1 MRRQPIWI
9 NETGFATSPGKT
21 EQDQA
26 NWWAR
31 AIATF
36 TAAPSIEHLGIYQIR
51 DRKKS
56 ERVIGEDENY
66 YLGITRS
73 DRTKKMAF
81 HLLKRLLPLL
91 NTGYITVAD
100 AELSV
105 DIAEGKPGELYHH
118 LFVLPDGG
126 QVLFVWDKIEG
137 PTLRLSA
144 RPGTAVIE
152 YQLDGTSKPYDNY
165 DGRTLNEVTLTPG
178 TVRIF
183 EIRP

>member
-81 HLLKRLLPLL
+81 HLL
-91 NTGYITVAD
+91 
-100 AELSV
+100 
-105 DIAEGKPGELYHH
+105 DIVKGKPGELYHH
-118 LFVLPDGG
+118 LFVRPDGG